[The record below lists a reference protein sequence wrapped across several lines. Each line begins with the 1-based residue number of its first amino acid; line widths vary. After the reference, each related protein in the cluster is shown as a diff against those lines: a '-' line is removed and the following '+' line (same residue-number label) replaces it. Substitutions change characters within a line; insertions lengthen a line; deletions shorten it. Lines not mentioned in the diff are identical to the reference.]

1 MIFQIAAK
9 SEVNA
14 PHCWRGDL
22 GGDSSDKPPRF
33 DAATAARRMQ
43 NQMNI
48 NAEPITSG
56 ECCLEVSFANAS
68 VSPLAKWKPWE
79 AAGWTP
85 LMYLFSVPL
94 PVLPP
99 PPLLTSN

>member
-1 MIFQIAAK
+1 MIFQIVAK

-14 PHCWRGDL
+14 PHGGRGDL
-22 GGDSSDKPPRF
+22 GGDSIDKPPRF

-48 NAEPITSG
+48 NVEPITSG
-56 ECCLEVSFANAS
+56 ECCLEVSFVNAS

-85 LMYLFSVPL
+85 LMYLFFC
-94 PVLPP
+94 PP
-99 PPLLTSN
+99 PNSPSLRPS